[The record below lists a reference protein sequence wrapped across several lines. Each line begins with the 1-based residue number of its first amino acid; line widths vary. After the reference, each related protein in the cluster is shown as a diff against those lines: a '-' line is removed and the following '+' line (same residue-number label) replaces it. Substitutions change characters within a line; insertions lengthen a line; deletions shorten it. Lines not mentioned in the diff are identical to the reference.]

1 MVGAVEEFLDMFFD
15 LDFGIIRLKT
25 TPRGGFVLEKIL
37 IKKEGGPENAY
48 LSIEFSKNA
57 RRFFEKTK
65 SPRKRCANFF
75 WPSWSQNL

>member
-1 MVGAVEEFLDMFFD
+1 MGRVFD

-25 TPRGGFVLEKIL
+25 TPRGGFVLEKFL
-37 IKKEGGPENAY
+37 IRKEGGPENAY

-65 SPRKRCANFF
+65 SPRKPCANFF
-75 WPSWSQNL
+75 GPRGCKTFEKCTYI